1 MKGKMGPRIIALLVT
16 LAAIFTVTSV
26 LSIQALQN
34 AGAAVKRTAD
44 IYMALQEQSKNL
56 VSIVDDD
63 KSSANLITMIPSKEA
78 AESIAQDVQGRKG
91 QVEAVISTM
100 RLLCEQEGDEELT
113 SWVNDYGREAQI
125 IEDKTIEIGAC
136 FLAGDVEKASALS
149 SEIRPQS
156 LVLADVEEVFD
167 TMLAE
172 RSHAAVTDTIGSMR
186 SYTGTVLLFLAIFL
200 VVMVIASVFSI
211 THIALP
217 ASSAGTQ
224 LEDIISRIHN
234 NEGDLTKRI
243 QIKSKNEVG
252 QLVDGINNFIE
263 QLQGIM
269 NIIKTQS
276 EHMDELTSKI
286 GANVQDSN
294 ESAGNISATME
305 QMSASMEEIAATIGQ
320 IAEGS
325 DTVLRE
331 VQNMNSSVDNGVEL
345 VQKIKNRAGRMHQN
359 TIAGKDRTSS
369 KIIEIREMLNE
380 ALEESRSV
388 EKIKQLTG
396 EILDITSQTNLLSL
410 NASIE
415 AARAGEAGKGF
426 AVVADEIR
434 ALADSSAN
442 TANNIQNISN
452 LVISAVEKLAGN
464 AETMLQFVDEKVL
477 QDYDE
482 FVVVVEKYERDADS
496 MNSLIENFSQNTGE
510 IHETISAMTTGLND
524 ISVAVDESA
533 KGVTNVAESAV
544 SLVASMSQIQQQ
556 TISNQEI
563 SERLSNEVG
572 RFRYV

>member
-1 MKGKMGPRIIALLVT
+1 MLT
-16 LAAIFTVTSV
+16 AIFTVTSV
-26 LSIQALQN
+26 LSIRALQN

-113 SWVNDYGREAQI
+113 SWVNDYGREAQV

-149 SEIRPQS
+149 GEIRPQS
-156 LVLADVEEVFD
+156 LVLADVEEKFD
-167 TMLAE
+167 TLLAE
-172 RSHAAVTDTIGSMR
+172 RSQAAVTDTIGSMR

-243 QIKSKNEVG
+243 QIQSKNEVG

-452 LVISAVEKLAGN
+452 LVIGAVEKLAGN

-510 IHETISAMTTGLND
+510 IHETISAMTSGLND

-556 TISNQEI
+556 SISNQEI
-563 SERLSNEVG
+563 SEQLSNEVG
-572 RFRYV
+572 RFKHV